1 MFDDCPRLQPGGEI
15 KLTPP
20 LPSDIVIR
28 PLWTASD
35 CGFWDSTVVYCC
47 NLAGS
52 TILTQ
57 SFFYVNP
64 VYRFSIGASVWIVKK
79 NACLLTAKCQR
90 AGCSPAKEEI
100 LTPTTKPPGE
110 YLRSRSGSLML
121 SWSGLRRSEA
131 IYCGFIKHVICFIHK
146 VRAAFS
152 PRGLQL
158 TSTKESRKLSCNR
171 GE

>member
-1 MFDDCPRLQPGGEI
+1 M
-15 KLTPP
+15 TPP

-28 PLWTASD
+28 PLWTKLD
-35 CGFWDSTVVYCC
+35 CGFWDSTVDFCHD
-47 NLAGS
+47 LAGS

-57 SFFYVNP
+57 SLFYVNP
-64 VYRFSIGASVWIVKK
+64 VYRFSVGASVWIVKK

-100 LTPTTKPPGE
+100 LTPIAIPLGE
-110 YLRSRSGSLML
+110 FLRSRSGSLML
-121 SWSGLRRSEA
+121 SWSGLKRSEA
-131 IYCGFIKHVICFIHK
+131 TYCGFIKHAICFIHK

-152 PRGLQL
+152 PHGLQL
-158 TSTKESRKLSCNR
+158 TSTKESRNLSFNR